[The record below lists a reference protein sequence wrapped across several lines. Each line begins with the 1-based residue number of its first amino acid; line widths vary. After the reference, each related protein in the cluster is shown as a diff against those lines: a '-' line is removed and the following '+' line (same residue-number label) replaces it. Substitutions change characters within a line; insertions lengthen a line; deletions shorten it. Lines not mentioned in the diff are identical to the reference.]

1 MIPNITDLTPDA
13 LSRYIETHREPDYQL
28 VDVRQPGEYTGA
40 HIPGATLIPLPEL
53 ESRLPDLAEERDLI
67 FYCHSGARSRAAA
80 TLAVEG
86 RATAGRIYNLVGGIS
101 AWDGNILIDAPR
113 LAVFEGTATPSD
125 TLRRAMDLE
134 KGAMRFYDHLREAM
148 GEGPVAETIGRL
160 GQAERAHARTVYGF
174 WKHKVEA
181 PEDFD
186 RLFEGLSGEILEGG
200 TPLAEALDD
209 LGEGQKS
216 CVRYLEMALEIEL
229 TAFDLYRTMAD
240 RSDDPGE
247 REAFFSLAQA
257 EKAHMRTI
265 IAAIPR
271 CP

>member
-13 LSRYIETHREPDYQL
+13 LNRYIETHREPDYQL

-40 HIPGATLIPLPEL
+40 HIPGANLLPLPEL
-53 ESRLPDLAEERDLI
+53 EKKLSDLPGDRDLI

-80 TLAVEG
+80 TLAADGQV
-86 RATAGRIYNLVGGIS
+86 TAGQVYNLVGGIS
-101 AWDGNILIDAPR
+101 AWEGNILIDAPR
-113 LAVFEGTATPSD
+113 LAVFEGATTPAD
-125 TLRRAMDLE
+125 TLRLAMDLE
-134 KGAMRFYDHLREAM
+134 KGALRFYAHLSEAL
-148 GEGPVAETIGRL
+148 EDSPVAETVGRL

-174 WKHKVEA
+174 WKDLVEA
-181 PEDFD
+181 PEDFES
-186 RLFEGLSGEILEGG
+186 LFEALPGEILEGG
-200 TPLAEALDD
+200 TRLAEALGDI
-209 LGEGQKS
+209 GGGRQS

-240 RSDDPGE
+240 RSDDAGE
-247 REAFFSLAQA
+247 RDAFFTLAQA